1 MSNLPTKE
9 SADLIR
15 LLLQRHMDEGDSLA
29 RNAAWH
35 IEDLERRLAPEPS
48 GWPTELE
55 AAKRVGAMA
64 LGAAGQ
70 HAERV
75 LELEAEVSTL
85 RESLAEVN
93 RLLSLNVAEVA
104 RLQTLAPAETPAQR
118 KARQVL
124 QNAFTLRDH
133 FTYCD
138 RTMGDSHGCTCGMD
152 AYAKRLRQLDQQ
164 PETKPAVRTDCYGAE
179 LGPISESDGA
189 IYSAPSQDGCR
200 E

>member
-1 MSNLPTKE
+1 VKKRDCNCNEDVHEGNKWVLDGPYNTARQAIDDAMNTPTK
-9 SADLIR
+9 
-15 LLLQRHMDEGDSLA
+15 
-29 RNAAWH
+29 AA
-35 IEDLERRLAPEPS
+35 AEPG

-104 RLQTLAPAETPAQR
+104 RLQSPEPAETPAQR
-118 KARQVL
+118 KARQLL

-138 RTMGDSHGCTCGMD
+138 RTMGDTHGCTCGMD
-152 AYAKRLRQLDQQ
+152 AYAKLLRELDKQ
-164 PETKPAVRTDCYGAE
+164 PETKSALRNDGSNNEGDKHGA
-179 LGPISESDGA
+179 
-189 IYSAPSQDGCR
+189 
-200 E
+200 